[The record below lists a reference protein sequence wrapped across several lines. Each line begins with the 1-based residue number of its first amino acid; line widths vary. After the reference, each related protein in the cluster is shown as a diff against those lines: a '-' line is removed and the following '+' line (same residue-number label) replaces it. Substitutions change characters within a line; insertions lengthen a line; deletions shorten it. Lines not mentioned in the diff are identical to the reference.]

1 MLQRRPSAPDASA
14 SSRDVRT
21 LKTPGERSARTT
33 TTGQAHRLPSLQTLA
48 AHIRGGGTSGRSRED
63 RPARAKR
70 PPNTARFLALIVI
83 AVAAYFVPRGIS
95 WNADTHIF
103 LTSSIVDRGSLTIDP
118 LARFTGDVAFAHG
131 HYYADKAPGLSFA
144 AIPLYALLKWTILGG
159 HPYTSLFTVP
169 VAQRTDFFVRYILT
183 VALAAVPTGVLVAML
198 YTFLARFGLGSKART
213 AVALTYG
220 LGTIARPFAGEL
232 FSHQL
237 SALLVFSAFALLYRV
252 RHGEGNERL
261 AAVAGLLIGYAVI
274 TEYPVA
280 LIALALGLYAL
291 TIPERGRRL
300 AVWFASG
307 AAPCLLLGAVY
318 NTLTFGGPL
327 SVGYG
332 HLAGPLTFRIG
343 QAQGIFGVTYPHLDA
358 LWQTTFGPYRGLFLL
373 CPVLLLA
380 IPGFARLWSLRAWRA
395 EVVTWLA
402 IVLVYALFT
411 ISYFEWD
418 GGFSMG
424 PRQFL
429 PALPFAMPAVA
440 AVLLPGGRAIWR
452 RLFAPLAV
460 LSVVI
465 VELATATSPL
475 FDPNYG
481 SPLTQWVLPHLRDGA
496 LDNNWG
502 QLFHLPGVLQFLP
515 LLLALAFAAYR
526 HWRRLSSGATLS
538 AVAG

>member
-1 MLQRRPSAPDASA
+1 M
-14 SSRDVRT
+14 
-21 LKTPGERSARTT
+21 
-33 TTGQAHRLPSLQTLA
+33 
-48 AHIRGGGTSGRSRED
+48 
-63 RPARAKR
+63 
-70 PPNTARFLALIVI
+70 I
-83 AVAAYFVPRGIS
+83 AVAAYFVPRGVS

-103 LTSSIVDRGSLTIDP
+103 LTASIVDRGSLNIDP

-131 HYYADKAPGLSFA
+131 HFYADKAPGLSLVAVPF
-144 AIPLYALLKWTILGG
+144 YALLKWTILGG

-183 VALAAVPTGVLVAML
+183 VALAAVPTGILVALL
-198 YTFLARFGLGSKART
+198 YKFLARFGFSGRSRA

-237 SALLVFSAFALLYRV
+237 SALLVFCAFILLYRA
-252 RHGEGNERL
+252 RHGEAGER
-261 AAVAGLLIGYAVI
+261 AVALAGALLGYAII

-280 LIALALGLYAL
+280 LIALALGVYIL
-291 TIPERGRRL
+291 TLPERGRRL
-300 AVWFASG
+300 ALWLAVG
-307 AAPCLLLGAVY
+307 ALPCLLLGAVY

-327 SVGYG
+327 SIGYG
-332 HLAGPLTFRIG
+332 HLAGPQEFRVG
-343 QAQGIFGVTYPHLDA
+343 QAQGVFGVTYPHLDA
-358 LWQTTFGPYRGLFLL
+358 LWQTTFGPYRGVFLL

-380 IPGFARLWSLRAWRA
+380 IPGFVRLWRLRAWRP
-395 EVVTWLA
+395 EVLAWLA
-402 IVLVYALFT
+402 IVLMYALFT

-429 PALPFAMPAVA
+429 PALPFMMPAIA
-440 AVLLPGGRAIWR
+440 AVFLPDGRALWR

-460 LSVVI
+460 VSVAV
-465 VELATATSPL
+465 VELATATSSL
-475 FDPNYG
+475 FDPKYG

-502 QLFHLPGVLQFLP
+502 QIFHLPGLLQLLP
-515 LLLALAFAAYR
+515 LLLALGFAAYR
-526 HWRRLSSGATLS
+526 HWRRRAASATLS

>member
-1 MLQRRPSAPDASA
+1 M
-14 SSRDVRT
+14 
-21 LKTPGERSARTT
+21 TPGEKPAGTT
-33 TTGQAHRLPSLQTLA
+33 TTGSMRHGPTFTSLAGA
-48 AHIRGGGTSGRSRED
+48 ARKMASRGRSLGD
-63 RPARAKR
+63 ADARKKR
-70 PPNTARFLALIVI
+70 PPNTARFLALVVI

-103 LTSSIVDRGSLTIDP
+103 LTASIVDRGSLTIDP

-144 AIPLYALLKWTILGG
+144 AVPLYALLKWTVLGG
-159 HPYTSLFTVP
+159 HPYTSLFAVP
-169 VAQRTDFFVRYILT
+169 VAQRTDFFVRYLLT
-183 VALAAVPTGVLVAML
+183 IALAAVPTGVLVALL
-198 YTFLARFGLGSKART
+198 YSFLARFELSSRARA

-237 SALLVFSAFALLYRV
+237 SALLVFSAFILLYRA
-252 RHGEGNERL
+252 RHGEVGER
-261 AAVAGLLIGYAVI
+261 AVALAGLLLGYAII

-280 LIALALGLYAL
+280 LIGLALGLYAW

-300 AVWFASG
+300 AVWVAVG
-307 AAPCLLLGAVY
+307 AGPCLLLGAIY

-332 HLAGPLTFRIG
+332 HLAGPQTFRVG

-358 LWQTTFGPYRGLFLL
+358 LWQTTFGPYRGVFLL

-380 IPGFARLWSLRAWRA
+380 IPGFARLWRLRAWRA

-402 IVLVYALFT
+402 IALAYALFT
-411 ISYFEWD
+411 VSYFEWD

-429 PALPFAMPAVA
+429 PALPFIMPAVA
-440 AVLLPGGRAIWR
+440 ATLLPGGRPLWR
-452 RLFAPLAV
+452 RLFAPLAA

-475 FDPNYG
+475 FDPKYG

-502 QLFHLPGVLQFLP
+502 QLFHLPGLLQLLP
-515 LLLALAFAAYR
+515 LLLALGFAAYR
-526 HWRRLSSGATLS
+526 HWRRLSSSATLS